1 MKAFNLFRSG
11 GVCGLSVLALLVAP
25 SIVGADTRERQT
37 VQVMTA
43 PLGTTGYAVGS
54 ALEEMSA
61 GQHAWLR
68 VTNGEGPGC
77 SGSTMN
83 LFRSSAWRGMVGCT
97 GIAEFTQA
105 EAGIEPFDEVDADEM
120 KNDVKLLFNYNNN
133 ASGLITTD
141 PNIRT
146 LEDLDGKRVALGRRG
161 QTAFGALAPLI
172 QERGLPDVDIQWEYL
187 GPAEAHSALGDGRVA
202 AAATLVN
209 FMPDRSSSFMLGPPL
224 ELMARVDSVYPVS
237 FGEDVLQRAADA
249 GMDLPT
255 VELDADLIPDFAFV
269 DGESPVWINLAFGF
283 AVHREFSEELAYELA
298 KLVAENATKFPDY
311 HAALGAMAT
320 PETLVG
326 PWSPENFHPGA
337 RRAFRE
343 AGLID

>member
-1 MKAFNLFRSG
+1 MRRLKLFGMSSL
-11 GVCGLSVLALLVAP
+11 CCLSVLALLSTSFVA
-25 SIVGADTRERQT
+25 GAQSREYDTTQI
-37 VQVMTA
+37 MTA

-61 GQHAWLR
+61 DRHAWLK

-83 LFRSSAWRGMVGCT
+83 LFTNPAWRNIVGCT
-97 GIAEFTQA
+97 GIAEFTYA
-105 EAGIEPFDEVDADEM
+105 EAKIEPFHEVNVDELR
-120 KNDVKLLFNYNNN
+120 KDVKLLFNYNNN

-146 LEDLDGKRVALGRRG
+146 LKDLDGKRVALGRRG
-161 QTAFGALAPLI
+161 QTGFGALAPLI

-187 GPAEAHSALGDGRVA
+187 GPPEAHNALADGRVA

-209 FMPDRSSSFMLGPPL
+209 FMPDRSDSFMLGPPL
-224 ELMARVDSVYPVS
+224 ELMARVDNVYPVH
-237 FGEDVLQRAADA
+237 FGNDVLRRAAEA

-255 VELDADLIPDFAFV
+255 VELDADLIPEFAFV

-283 AVHREFSEELAYELA
+283 AVHREFSEELAYEIA
-298 KLVAENATKFPDY
+298 KLVVENSTRFPDY
-311 HAALGAMAT
+311 HAALGTMAT
-320 PETLVG
+320 DETLVG
-326 PWSPENFHPGA
+326 PWSAENFHPGA
-337 RRAFRE
+337 RRAFEE
-343 AGLID
+343 AGLLD